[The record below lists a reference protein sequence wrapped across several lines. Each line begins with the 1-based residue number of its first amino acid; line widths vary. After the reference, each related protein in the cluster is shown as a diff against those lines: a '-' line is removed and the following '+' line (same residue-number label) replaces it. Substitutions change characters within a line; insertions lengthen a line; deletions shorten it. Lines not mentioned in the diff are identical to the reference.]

1 MLVALGRE
9 EPWGGVGEM
18 GGGGGAAIV
27 KISQDTVFT
36 ESWSSLL

>member
-1 MLVALGRE
+1 MGRG
-9 EPWGGVGEM
+9 WGD